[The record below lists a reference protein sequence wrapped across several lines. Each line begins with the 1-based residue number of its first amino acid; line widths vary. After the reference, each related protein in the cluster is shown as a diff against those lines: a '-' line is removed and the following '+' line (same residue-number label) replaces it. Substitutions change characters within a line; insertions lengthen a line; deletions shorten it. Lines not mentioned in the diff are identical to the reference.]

1 MEVMVIDNTDAIHLQ
16 VYYFVTMTSEVCE
29 VPLEKF
35 VSILQMDFVA
45 VVPPECTAF
54 KGIKKMSSDAFVS
67 TGNKFGNA
75 LPLDLISR
83 KSMRYNESNS
93 PIVGG
98 GSGKEKF
105 SPHA

>member
-1 MEVMVIDNTDAIHLQ
+1 MRKLRHANDAQ
-16 VYYFVTMTSEVCE
+16 VYYFVTSTSEVCE

-35 VSILQMDFVA
+35 VPILQMDFVA
-45 VVPPECTAF
+45 VIPPECYAF

-67 TGNKFGNA
+67 TGSKFGSA

-83 KSMRYNESNS
+83 KSMRVNDSSS
-93 PIVGG
+93 PLVN
-98 GSGKEKF
+98 SGKERF